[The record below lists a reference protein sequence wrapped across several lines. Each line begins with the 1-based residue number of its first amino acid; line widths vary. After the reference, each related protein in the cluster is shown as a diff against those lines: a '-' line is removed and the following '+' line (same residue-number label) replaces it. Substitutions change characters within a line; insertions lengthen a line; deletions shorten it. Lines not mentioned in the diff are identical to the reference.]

1 MNKITQKS
9 FEPKW
14 VKLVFRSDIGLF
26 ESTQVCGKDMNAG
39 IATLAQSPFL
49 YLYTIQ
55 TQLPGPKRLY
65 AFVVTNCRDV
75 VDFEVGETMLQI

>member
-1 MNKITQKS
+1 MYKTTQKC
-9 FEPKW
+9 FEQKR
-14 VKLVFRSDIGLF
+14 VKFVSRSDIGLF
-26 ESTQVCGKDMNAG
+26 ESVQVCGKDMNAG
-39 IATLAQSPFL
+39 IATPALSPFL

-75 VDFEVGETMLQI
+75 VDFAVGETNLQI

>member
-1 MNKITQKS
+1 MHRITQKS

-14 VKLVFRSDIGLF
+14 VKSVFRSYIGLF
-26 ESTQVCGKDMNAG
+26 ESAQVRGKDMRDG
-39 IATLAQSPFL
+39 ISTPALSPFL

>member
-1 MNKITQKS
+1 MYRITQKS

-14 VKLVFRSDIGLF
+14 VKSIFRSYIGLF
-26 ESTQVCGKDMNAG
+26 ESTQACGKHMNAG
-39 IATLAQSPFL
+39 IATPALSPFL

-55 TQLPGPKRLY
+55 TQLPGPKRLH

-75 VDFEVGETMLQI
+75 VDFELGDTVLHT